1 MIQPGYNIP
10 QDRCRDAV
18 MKIAAAVTGSEKEG
32 SNVQGDRYVAA
43 LSRIADYL
51 EDNPPVP
58 TGKAESM
65 DASEAST
72 VAGVVT
78 DLNTLIQKLKVVGVI
93 SED

>member
-1 MIQPGYNIP
+1 VIEPGYHIP
-10 QDRCRDAV
+10 ADRAREN
-18 MKIAAAVTGSEKEG
+18 MLRIAAALTGSAEQG
-32 SNVQGDRYVAA
+32 NVHGDRYVAA

-51 EDNPPVP
+51 EANRPASC
-58 TGKAESM
+58 GKAESM

>member
-1 MIQPGYNIP
+1 MIEPGYNIP

-18 MKIAAAVTGSEKEG
+18 MKIAAAVTGEEEG

-51 EDNPPVP
+51 EANRPASC
-58 TGKAESM
+58 GKAESM

-72 VAGVVT
+72 VEGVVT
-78 DLNTLIQKLKVVGVI
+78 DLNELIVKLKKVGVI